1 MRLCP
6 GELHNDSNMLL
17 DAVPE
22 EEDEA
27 SSTAEDKAGP
37 RPMQVAQQPGGVC
50 SDCSHGGTTLA
61 VGAVLSLRLC
71 ERMRCV
77 AGPGDGS
84 GGAAV
89 KAAGENGTDTLRE
102 FKVKGRLQ
110 EAEDKLNL
118 RLRILQHDS
127 ELSLHADGPGCASSW
142 PLLAAASGAGR
153 VCHGLHLR

>member
-1 MRLCP
+1 
-6 GELHNDSNMLL
+6 MLL

-37 RPMQVAQQPGGVC
+37 RPMQVAQQPAAGVC
-50 SDCSHGGTTLA
+50 SDCSPGGTTLA
-61 VGAVLSLRLC
+61 VLYCPCGCVSLC
-71 ERMRCV
+71 EHMRCI

-84 GGAAV
+84 GGVAV
-89 KAAGENGTDTLRE
+89 KAADENGTDTLRE

-127 ELSLHADGPGCASSW
+127 ELSLHADRPVCGSSW
-142 PLLAAASGAGR
+142 PMLAASSGAVR
-153 VCHGLHLR
+153 VYHGCICYSDRD